1 VHDACNTLKSEG
13 YHPDIIICHGRW
25 GAGTFLKDAYPAVP
39 LLLYSEFFSTAQNA
53 DPCLEPGESLSEG
66 KALFYRLANA
76 SNLMSLEAADHIL
89 TPTEFQKRTH
99 PKVFHDKMSGIF
111 DEVDTD
117 LVCPGDVPR

>member
-1 VHDACNTLKSEG
+1 
-13 YHPDIIICHGRW
+13 
-25 GAGTFLKDAYPAVP
+25 
-39 LLLYSEFFSTAQNA
+39 
-53 DPCLEPGESLSEG
+53 
-66 KALFYRLANA
+66 
-76 SNLMSLEAADHIL
+76 MSLEAADHIL